1 MTKYNDR
8 EDDGDNDIKKDTN
21 DNENV
26 ASRSGSDGFIFNLI
40 TTPRLRLVREEGDWD
55 TMATAMQMWNTMYI
69 HIGL

>member
-1 MTKYNDR
+1 MTNHNNGDDDVDNVQN
-8 EDDGDNDIKKDTN
+8 EDVKD
-21 DNENV
+21 ENV